1 MIVRQIGKFGRM
13 IIIIIIEIIT
23 VTTIRIILKTASYA
37 SSCRSS
43 RGASP
48 VLSSSSSSFLLLDVA
63 GKFIDAN
70 FPGPRRS
77 SASSAEKEL
86 LSPPPSVPIPAV
98 LSRPR
103 GRCYLPAFSTPM
115 KIPRSV
121 ASTDNQRLLLI
132 SSKYICIYSSSLT
145 LKN

>member
-23 VTTIRIILKTASYA
+23 TIRIILKTAGYA

-86 LSPPPSVPIPAV
+86 LSPPPVRIPAV